1 MSINLNNYRK
11 NNRLKLTNDE
21 KISLETYFDICE
33 DKNEATLNLKYEKPS
48 DIFDPHF
55 ISKKPILS
63 DDFLNEIYYALNV
76 LPTKYYLN
84 LNILFNDLEGYS
96 IESLDDIFLSSI
108 MMTNE
113 EWIITDKKDS
123 HLGYFFLGLGIIFL
137 IIMFVLVG
145 IVEQKINN
153 ADNKLWFRVLKYVLD
168 ILAMVMIWES
178 VTIFFV
184 KRNEL
189 RAKQISFNRRIK
201 NITFSCNN
209 K

>member
-1 MSINLNNYRK
+1 M
-11 NNRLKLTNDE
+11 
-21 KISLETYFDICE
+21 
-33 DKNEATLNLKYEKPS
+33 
-48 DIFDPHF
+48 
-55 ISKKPILS
+55 
-63 DDFLNEIYYALNV
+63 
-76 LPTKYYLN
+76 
-84 LNILFNDLEGYS
+84 
-96 IESLDDIFLSSI
+96 LDDIFLSSI

-113 EWIITDKKDS
+113 EWIMTDKKDA
-123 HLGYFFLGLGIIFL
+123 HLGYFFLGLGIMFL

-145 IVEQKINN
+145 VFEQKINN

-201 NITFSCNN
+201 NISFLIE
-209 K
+209 